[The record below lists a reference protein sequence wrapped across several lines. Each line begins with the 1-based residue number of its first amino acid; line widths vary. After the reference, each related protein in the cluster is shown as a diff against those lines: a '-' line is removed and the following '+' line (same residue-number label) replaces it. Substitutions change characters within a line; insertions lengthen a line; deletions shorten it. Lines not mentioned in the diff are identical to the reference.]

1 MLNVYEFSGKHPPIL
16 PLLFQTSEGLFE
28 KISTY
33 GGCKMPFSVQTSERS
48 FNYDTNNNGKDEG
61 QRNIL
66 PTLAK
71 PKTKEK

>member
-1 MLNVYEFSGKHPPIL
+1 MLNVYEFSGKHPHIL
-16 PLLFQTSEGLFE
+16 PLPFQTSEGLF
-28 KISTY
+28 KKFPTY
-33 GGCKMPFSVQTSERS
+33 GGCKKALPVQTSEGS

-61 QRNIL
+61 QGNIL